1 LKTPFLNFSNTYVNL
16 PDHFFQRI
24 KPQKVKNPKLLK
36 LNLNLA
42 KSLGLRIEDSG
53 HISINDILSGN
64 RLPKGAEPIA
74 MAYAGHQFGNFVP
87 SLGDG
92 RAILL
97 GEVLTPK
104 KKRFDVQLKGAGITK
119 FSRSGDGR
127 APLGPVIRE
136 YIVSEAMYHL
146 GIPTTRS
153 LSIIKSD
160 DFIQREKSF
169 PCGVLSRVASSHI
182 RIGTFEYFNYR
193 KDIDSL
199 KLLADYTIN
208 RHFPSIKRTKNKYQQ
223 LLIKVQSI
231 NADLVAK
238 WMAVGFI
245 HGVMN
250 TDNTSISGETIDY
263 GPCAF
268 MDYYDPNKVY
278 SYIDHQGRYSYINQG
293 KIMFWNLSKF
303 AESLIP
309 ILDNDSDIARNIAV
323 DVLKD
328 FPRIFEGKWLDK
340 MREKFGFS
348 SKFKDDYKIIS
359 EFLNLIKEE
368 SLDYTKAFRSL
379 IFDNDKDFSFSNF
392 EFKDSIASK
401 KWFNSWKNR
410 LHKEKKDIQNIS
422 KSMKKINPIY
432 IPRNHIIEK
441 VINELVQGK
450 GDNML
455 EKILKLTEK
464 PYTKQKDSK
473 YFELPPSPSEEVAN
487 TFCGT

>member
-1 LKTPFLNFSNTYVNL
+1 MKKSFFDFSNTYVNL
-16 PDHFFQRI
+16 PDRFFQRI
-24 KPQKVKNPKLLK
+24 KPQRVKNPKLLK
-36 LNLNLA
+36 INLNLA
-42 KSLGLRIEDSG
+42 KSLGLEVEGIDK
-53 HISINDILSGN
+53 ISIDEILCGN
-64 RLPKGAEPIA
+64 KLPKGAEPIA

-97 GEVLTPK
+97 GEFLTPK
-104 KKRFDVQLKGAGITK
+104 NKRFDIQLKGAGITK

-136 YIVSEAMYHL
+136 YVVSEAMYHL

-160 DFIQREKSF
+160 DFIQREDFF

-193 KDIDSL
+193 KDVKSL

-208 RHFPSIKRTKNKYQQ
+208 RHFPSIKKTKNKYKQF
-223 LLIKVQSI
+223 LMMVQSL
-231 NADLVAK
+231 NAELVAK
-238 WMAVGFI
+238 WMAIGFI

-268 MDYYDPNKVY
+268 MDYYNPKQVY

-309 ILDNDSDIARNIAV
+309 ILDEDPNVARSIAI

-328 FPRIFEGKWLDK
+328 FPRLFENIWLDN
-340 MREKFGFS
+340 MRKKFGFS
-348 SKFKDDYKIIS
+348 SKFKGDSQIIS
-359 EFLNLIKEE
+359 EFLNLIEGE
-368 SLDYTKAFRSL
+368 SLDYTQSFRNL
-379 IFDNDKDFSFSNF
+379 IFDNNQDFSYRNF
-392 EFKDSIASK
+392 EFKESIASK
-401 KWFNSWKNR
+401 RWFDSWHTR
-410 LHKEKKDIQNIS
+410 LHKEKIDIQNVF

-432 IPRNHIIEK
+432 IPRNHILEK
-441 VINELVQGK
+441 VINELIK
-450 GDNML
+450 NKSNTML
-455 EKILKLTEK
+455 EKILELIEK
-464 PYTKQKDSK
+464 PYTHQKNSK
-473 YFELPPSPSEEVAN
+473 YFELPPNPSEEITN